1 MHTKILTPP
10 LGHANLHQA
19 ASFLVAPLKPS
30 FALKHLEG
38 NPMYHETMIKRT
50 DMMEMLM
57 QILMDREAARP
68 PAGK

>member
-1 MHTKILTPP
+1 
-10 LGHANLHQA
+10 
-19 ASFLVAPLKPS
+19 
-30 FALKHLEG
+30 
-38 NPMYHETMIKRT
+38 MYHETMIKRT